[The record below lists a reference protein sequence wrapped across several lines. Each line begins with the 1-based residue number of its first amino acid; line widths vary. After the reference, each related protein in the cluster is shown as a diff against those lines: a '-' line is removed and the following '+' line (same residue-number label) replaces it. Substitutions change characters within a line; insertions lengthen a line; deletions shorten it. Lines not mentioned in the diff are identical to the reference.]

1 MLFVKLCLKLRNLFV
16 NITLSFNRIR
26 TMKKNSFNMELIET
40 REQLLENIATMVD
53 EEELEKYLL
62 NKKMKI
68 TVDNAKSKF
77 LMYYRKNIFKK

>member
-1 MLFVKLCLKLRNLFV
+1 MLFVKLFLKLRNLFV

-53 EEELEKYLL
+53 EEE
-62 NKKMKI
+62 
-68 TVDNAKSKF
+68 
-77 LMYYRKNIFKK
+77 

>member
-1 MLFVKLCLKLRNLFV
+1 
-16 NITLSFNRIR
+16 
-26 TMKKNSFNMELIET
+26 MKKNSFNMELIET

-53 EEELEKYLL
+53 EDEWEKYLL

-77 LMYYRKNIFKK
+77 LMYHRKNIFKK

>member
-1 MLFVKLCLKLRNLFV
+1 
-16 NITLSFNRIR
+16 
-26 TMKKNSFNMELIET
+26 MKKNSFNMELIET